1 MHNIPEKTRNY
12 THEYNLRKKKN
23 KRLHADMKNVELV
36 EEFQQILKNK
46 NITFVKWLEQ
56 KIKEEITGS

>member
-1 MHNIPEKTRNY
+1 MNNIPEKTRNY

-36 EEFQQILKNK
+36 EEFQQILKSK